1 MSDFIAVQHDDPKVS
16 LDDSVILYMY
26 AYDDI
31 LKKENGADSGTLYS
45 TLRDQIES
53 RLEIFPEGQTAAI
66 DKETGILAGTIYA
79 VIRNADQLQNVKGW
93 HDLTGE
99 GYGRTHNPDGDSL
112 ICYAIQTDS
121 SIHGAATSL
130 VNAQREVANRLETRL
145 FVFTRPSGYRQFL
158 EEMGQDGDTTL
169 IGPYLDKMTEFGLEM
184 RGDGVSLH
192 THLGAKLAYLL
203 KGEEPY
209 LLNSRPHDRA
219 SVGINVLMEYSPLK
233 NPNP

>member
-121 SIHGAATSL
+121 SIHGAARSL
-130 VNAQREVANRLETRL
+130 VNAQREVANRLGTRL
-145 FVFTRPSGYRQFL
+145 HVFTRPSGYRQFL
-158 EEMGQDGDTTL
+158 EEMEAQDGDTAL
-169 IGPYLDKMTEFGLEM
+169 IGEYLDKVNKF
-184 RGDGVSLH
+184 GDGVSLH

-219 SVGINVLMEYSPLK
+219 SVGINVLMEYPTLK